1 MAIFLM
7 VIVGLLVGMALF
19 SAVRNRRAERTY
31 PPVGRFVDVQGAR
44 LHYYEMGTRTDR
56 PSIVLIHGASGNLRD
71 FVVSI
76 MPDLARTHHVIA
88 FDRPG
93 HGWSERVA
101 RADIS
106 DPAAQAHIIHEAL
119 ASLNIEKP
127 VLLGHS
133 WGGGLAAAYALA
145 YPDGLSGLLV
155 LSGATHAW
163 EGKVA
168 WYHGLIKAPIIGWLF
183 LRTLLVPASLKLT
196 DQGVIGNFAP
206 DRAPEGYADSMG
218 LALLFRPK
226 NFRHNSE
233 DVRSLQ
239 NYLRAQ
245 SVGYGNIRVPTI
257 VITGNRDKTVWAK
270 LHSYALH
277 EQISGSELIKL
288 QGVGHMPH
296 HVHGDIVREALD
308 RLVRGEAPQ
317 AGTHVLLEAPVSS

>member
-1 MAIFLM
+1 LVISVAIFLM

-56 PSIVLIHGASGNLRD
+56 PSIVL
-71 FVVSI
+71 
-76 MPDLARTHHVIA
+76 
-88 FDRPG
+88 PG